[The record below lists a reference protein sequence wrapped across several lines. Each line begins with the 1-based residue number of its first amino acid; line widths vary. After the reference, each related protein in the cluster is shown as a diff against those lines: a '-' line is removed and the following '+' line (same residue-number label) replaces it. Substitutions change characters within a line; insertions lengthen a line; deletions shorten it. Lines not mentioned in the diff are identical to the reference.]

1 MPEKGQPPIRERESE
16 RITLSLTPREFT
28 IGDTVDMQDY
38 MRMLRESQPKCVPE
52 HNSLYEH
59 IISGKE
65 RKRSKDEKE
74 LLADAHCFDGSIST
88 LLSTWVRT
96 YKIRGEPPKTLE
108 VARQLF
114 AVQPELNQ
122 QSPVHF
128 QGGIEEPTPGGDFIH
143 MKTGWAIKKPIEPI
157 AWRYYLNPA
166 ANKVGRVVNI
176 LLNEAL
182 RTETPL
188 YFKFVDVATPGQW
201 PPQVTRSDRI
211 IIYSSEEQTRYIE
224 QLLEHIVNQEREAF
238 AGREITGFSARL
250 ADGVSKSEEVSE
262 EQNNAFRGYWEG
274 ISFNHLRAKLIL
286 ETTMSI
292 TRNFI
297 TSPYYSSFKI
307 RGKTPREKFYLEA
320 GEYIREHLN
329 NASYRESVG
338 DMRSRMEQAMSLG
351 LSSKKLEA
359 GGYSKDTI
367 HYLEAIV
374 ANTARDILPFITP
387 DSLLPH
393 YHSELKQ
400 IAPKYGIDPRN
411 LAVNIPIEH

>member
-188 YFKFVDVATPGQW
+188 YFKFVDVATPGQR

-329 NASYRESVG
+329 NASYRES
-338 DMRSRMEQAMSLG
+338 RRILQR
-351 LSSKKLEA
+351 
-359 GGYSKDTI
+359 Y
-367 HYLEAIV
+367 
-374 ANTARDILPFITP
+374 DILSRSNSGKYCARYFAVHYSRQPITAL
-387 DSLLPH
+387 SF
-393 YHSELKQ
+393 
-400 IAPKYGIDPRN
+400 GIKTNSP
-411 LAVNIPIEH
+411 